1 MKTVARIV
9 SAAFAL
15 AIIAVPFAQPASAA
29 APADLHVKGESW
41 DYQGIPWGGRGSP
54 PDPNAKVHVIF
65 SIHNYGGSSSGDIK
79 VWRSCHYPGGKK
91 VTFMSASGGLTYIVL
106 PPVSSGKGTL
116 VWFDCKRLN
125 GALPTGA
132 SVHAFGVN
140 EPVEKRDGYNTA
152 ELVFTGLVG

>member
-1 MKTVARIV
+1 MKIAARIV

-29 APADLHVKGESW
+29 TPADLHVKGEDW
-41 DYQGIPWGGRGSP
+41 DYQGIPWTYGQP

-65 SIHNYGGSSSGDIK
+65 NIHNYGGSSSGDVK
-79 VWRSCHYPGGKK
+79 VSRSCHYPGGKK
-91 VTFMSASGGLTYIVL
+91 VTFMSAVSGPFITL
-106 PPVSSGKGTL
+106 PPISSGKGDL

-132 SVHAFGVN
+132 SVQVFGVN

-152 ELVFTGLVG
+152 MLVFTGLVG